1 MKLIVISGRSGS
13 GKSTALHVL
22 EDVGYTCIDNLPVG
36 LLTAL
41 VDTLLRNGHAS
52 NLAVS
57 VDARNVQHDLNRLP
71 EVLMQLDQAGLDCE
85 IVYLDANSETL
96 VNRFSETRRRHP
108 LSDRTTNLA
117 EALERE
123 HELLEAIA
131 NLADLRLD
139 TTHLTLHQLRDMVK
153 SRVVDKRGNGLSLL
167 FTSFGFR
174 HGVPHGVDMV
184 YDVRCLPNPHWVVPL
199 RHRTGR
205 DAEVIEYLETQ
216 REVAEMVDD
225 ISAYLTR
232 WLPRFEENNR
242 SYMTVA
248 IGCTGGQHRSVY
260 VAEKLGSHFRG
271 SMDNVLVRHRELGT
285 DA

>member
-41 VDTLLRNGHAS
+41 VDTLLRNHHTA

-57 VDARNVQHDLNRLP
+57 VDARNVQRDLNRLP
-71 EVLMQLDQAGLDCE
+71 EILMQLDQAGLDCE
-85 IVYLDANSETL
+85 IVYLDADSEIL
-96 VNRFSETRRRHP
+96 VNRFSETRRKHP

-123 HELLEAIA
+123 KELLEAIS

-139 TTHLTLHQLRDMVK
+139 TTHLTLHQLRDLVK
-153 SRVVDKRGNGLSLL
+153 SRVVDRRGRGLSLL

-174 HGVPHGVDMV
+174 NGVPHGVDMV

-199 RHRTGR
+199 RNQTGR
-205 DAEVIEYLETQ
+205 DPDVIAYLEQ
-216 REVAEMVDD
+216 QQEVTEMVRD
-225 ISAYLTR
+225 ISNFLTH
-232 WLPRFEENNR
+232 WLPRFQDNNR

-260 VAEKLGSHFRG
+260 IAEKLGAAFATEL
-271 SMDNVLVRHRELGT
+271 DDVLVRHRELGT
-285 DA
+285 SA